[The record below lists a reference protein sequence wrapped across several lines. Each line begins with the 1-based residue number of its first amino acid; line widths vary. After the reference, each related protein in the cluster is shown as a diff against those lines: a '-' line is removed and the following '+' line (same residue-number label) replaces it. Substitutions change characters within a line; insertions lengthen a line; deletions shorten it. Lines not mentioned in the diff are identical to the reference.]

1 MMLFLDIVIT
11 VLTVA
16 WFITELV
23 DVYSIIK
30 QKDHIRELTRG
41 TILIIVCILVCL
53 LTLKSY
59 SQRQTIDELK
69 AQLEVYENEKP

>member
-11 VLTVA
+11 ILTVA
-16 WFITELV
+16 WLIVEIIDT
-23 DVYSIIK
+23 YSLIK

-41 TILIIVCILVCL
+41 TILIIVCMLVCL

>member
-1 MMLFLDIVIT
+1 MLFLDIVIT
-11 VLTVA
+11 ILTVA
-16 WFITELV
+16 WLIVEIIDT
-23 DVYSIIK
+23 YSLIK

-41 TILIIVCILVCL
+41 TILIIVCMLVCL